1 MTLTVAIYALIRPY
15 LDFARRNDTNV
26 DIVEQDKDGYF
37 ANEIARYLETKREK
51 SKEFHAIYYVMLGII
66 AVLGIVICLIMT
78 DSSNI
83 DEYSNY
89 PIFFLSLIAVA
100 LSMKSLFMAE
110 LNYSHWVQI
119 LYCQDPNSAR
129 NELRR
134 ESSHS
139 EQLDKNIWKWFP
151 LGVLG
156 GVLIG
161 VLIVL
166 AAVILNS

>member
-1 MTLTVAIYALIRPY
+1 
-15 LDFARRNDTNV
+15 
-26 DIVEQDKDGYF
+26 
-37 ANEIARYLETKREK
+37 
-51 SKEFHAIYYVMLGII
+51 
-66 AVLGIVICLIMT
+66 
-78 DSSNI
+78 
-83 DEYSNY
+83 
-89 PIFFLSLIAVA
+89 
-100 LSMKSLFMAE
+100 MAE